1 MAILKKLYGA
11 NAYVLGFLIFSAL
24 VVGCGQAGE
33 DPAEV
38 PPAMGYRATITS
50 MNDTLTAG
58 DVKGT
63 VNISRV
69 GDSLTFAAALSGLV
83 PGKMYLMHLHGSS
96 DSAFDAQCASMEQDT
111 NGDGFVD
118 LIETHVV
125 SGITMIPFH
134 QDPVSLSIQD
144 TTYPRASENGTIT
157 YANTVSYSAM
167 VSAAK
172 AKYGLEEFD
181 LDRMVVYVH
190 GADSSDMVPETVQS
204 LPDVPAAVTVPIGCG
219 DVNVGG

>member
-1 MAILKKLYGA
+1 MAILKKVYGA
-11 NAYVLGFLIFSAL
+11 GAYVLWLLIVSAL
-24 VVGCGQAGE
+24 VVGCGRGGD

-50 MNDTLTAG
+50 INDTLTAG

-63 VNISRV
+63 VNITRV

-96 DSAFDAQCASMEQDT
+96 DSTFDAQCASMEQDT

-118 LIETHVV
+118 LIETHAV

-134 QDPVSLSIQD
+134 QNPVSLTIQD
-144 TTYPRASENGTIT
+144 TTYPRALENGTIT
-157 YANTVSYSAM
+157 YANTVSHSAM

-172 AKYGLEEFD
+172 AKYDLQEFA

-190 GADSSDMVPETVQS
+190 GADSSDAVPETVQS
-204 LPDVPAAVTVPIGCG
+204 LPEVPAAVTVPIGCG
-219 DVNVGG
+219 EVHVGG